1 MEPLLA
7 TVITVSDEVAAG
19 LDSDRSGPVA
29 EELLVQAGCAV
40 TRRVVP
46 DDERQLEAA
55 ITAAIAAGSRVVMT
69 CGGTGIG
76 PTDHT
81 TEVVSRLL
89 SFQMPG
95 IGEEIRRRGIAHAKP
110 ALVSREVAGAVVP
123 PSGPPVFVLAAPGSR
138 GGVRDAIDVVGPVLG
153 YIIEQLDGAGH
164 T

>member
-1 MEPLLA
+1 MTPLLA

-29 EELLVQAGCAV
+29 ERLLVEAGCAV
-40 TRRVVP
+40 ITRVVP
-46 DDERQLEAA
+46 DDQRQLEAA
-55 ITAAIAAGSRVVMT
+55 ITAAITAGSRVVMT

-76 PTDHT
+76 PRDHT

-110 ALVSREVAGAVVP
+110 ALVSREVAGAIVP
-123 PSGPPVFVLAAPGSR
+123 TSGPPVFVLAAPGSR

-164 T
+164 A